1 MTIQRWDPLREFER
15 LHDEVDR
22 LFRTSAPN
30 RTVTQESCA
39 VAVDI
44 LENGEE
50 VVLRAEV
57 PGVKASDVTVRVEDS
72 VLTIEGEKKLP
83 DPEAKDAYLRIERY
97 YGRFQ
102 RSFSLPH
109 YVDSAKIT
117 AEHKDGVLTLRLP
130 KRAETKP
137 RTIEVKTVN

>member
-1 MTIQRWDPLREFER
+1 MAIQRWDPLREFER

-22 LFRTSAPN
+22 LFRTSAPG
-30 RTVTQESCA
+30 RTMTQESCA

-44 LENGEE
+44 LENNDE

-57 PGVKASDVTVRVEDS
+57 PGIKADDVTVRVEDN
-72 VLTIEGEKKLP
+72 VLTVEGEKKLP
-83 DPEAKDAYLRIERY
+83 DADAKDAYLRIERY
-97 YGRFQ
+97 YGRFT
-102 RSFSLPH
+102 RSFTLPH

-137 RTIEVKTVN
+137 RQIQIKVG